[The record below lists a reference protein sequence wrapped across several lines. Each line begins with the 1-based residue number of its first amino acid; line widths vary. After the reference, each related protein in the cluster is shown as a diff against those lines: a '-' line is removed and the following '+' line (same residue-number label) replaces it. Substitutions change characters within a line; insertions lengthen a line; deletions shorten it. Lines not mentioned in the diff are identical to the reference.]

1 MQSLIGQE
9 KDHYLNKSKIKYVVG
24 IFILNNITAHI
35 FPTLLNSFIFFFYCI
50 EHRQKKK
57 RKITENCNNEF
68 VRVMQLEKTGVVFL
82 M

>member
-35 FPTLLNSFIFFFYCI
+35 FPTLLNSFIFFLL
-50 EHRQKKK
+50 HRTETKKK
-57 RKITENCNNEF
+57 KEKSQKI
-68 VRVMQLEKTGVVFL
+68 VIMSLLG
-82 M
+82 